1 MQNPSRKVGNTNAVG
16 LGLRSGRAT
25 LLKGES
31 LSAYKA
37 NLQAFLDELQPRTQA
52 EVNVVHRVADL
63 RFKLQRAD
71 RHEHHLLAEAQAK
84 LLAESSESKHLALV
98 ERCLTAIDAM
108 LQVLPAAKTTQVV
121 VAQQLFLPLRQV
133 GEMLSAV
140 DSKRSLPF
148 GVVTDFAQALERME
162 FITVPGTD
170 VDEDLPGAV
179 QQVEVTGRVV
189 QQELRSQRR
198 TLQKEVRFLATKLSA
213 AVKLNIATT
222 RTLDRYRVSLER
234 SIEREL
240 ALFEQ
245 MRRQA
250 PKSFGSGLQPVPQV
264 ELKVVR

>member
-1 MQNPSRKVGNTNAVG
+1 MKNAPRKIGNTNAVG

-37 NLQAFLDELQPRTQA
+37 NLQAFLDELQPRTPA
-52 EVNVVHRVADL
+52 EVGVVHRLADL
-63 RFKLQRAD
+63 RWKLRRAD
-71 RHEHHLLAEAQAK
+71 RHEHHLLAEAQEK
-84 LLAESSESKHLALV
+84 LLAESSESKHLAVV

-108 LQVLPAAKTTQVV
+108 LMVLPAAKTTKVA
-121 VAQQLFLPLRQV
+121 VAQQLFGPLRQV

-162 FITVPGTD
+162 LVTVPGTD
-170 VDEDLPGAV
+170 VDEDLPAAV
-179 QQVEVTGRVV
+179 QQVEVTGRAVL
-189 QQELRSQRR
+189 QELKHQRCS
-198 TLQKEVRFLATKLSA
+198 LQKDVQTLAIKLSA

-222 RTLDRYRVSLER
+222 RTLDRYRTALER
-234 SIEREL
+234 SVEREL
-240 ALFEQ
+240 
-245 MRRQA
+245 
-250 PKSFGSGLQPVPQV
+250 GLLAGLRAKKAGAREDQGAVPQV

>member
-1 MQNPSRKVGNTNAVG
+1 MQHGTTKVGNTNAVR
-16 LGLRSGRAT
+16 LGLRSRRPT

-37 NLQAFLDELQPRTQA
+37 NLQSFVDELQPRTPA
-52 EVNVVHRVADL
+52 EVGVVHRVADL
-63 RFKLQRAD
+63 RWKLRRAD
-71 RHEHHLLAEAQAK
+71 RHEHHLLAEAQEK
-84 LLAESSESKHLALV
+84 LLAESNESKHLALV

-108 LQVLPAAKTTQVV
+108 LKVLPAARTPQVA
-121 VAQQLFLPLRQV
+121 VAQQLFVPLRQM

-148 GVVTDFAQALERME
+148 GVVADFAQALERME

-170 VDEDLPGAV
+170 LDDDLPAAV

-189 QQELRSQRR
+189 QQELQNQGR
-198 TLQKEVRFLATKLSA
+198 TVQKEVQTLAVKLSA

-222 RTLDRYRVSLER
+222 RTLDRYRTALER
-234 SIEREL
+234 SVEREL
-240 ALFEQ
+240 
-245 MRRQA
+245 
-250 PKSFGSGLQPVPQV
+250 GLLANLRAQRAGARVDQGAVQQV

>member
-1 MQNPSRKVGNTNAVG
+1 MKNASRKVGNTNAIG

-37 NLQAFLDELQPRTQA
+37 NLQAFLDELHPRTPA
-52 EVNVVHRVADL
+52 EVGVVHRVADL
-63 RFKLQRAD
+63 RWKLTRAD
-71 RHEHHLLAEAQAK
+71 RHEHHLLAEAQEK
-84 LLAESSESKHLALV
+84 LLAESNESKHLALV

-108 LQVLPAAKTTQVV
+108 LKVLPAARTPQVV

-148 GVVTDFAQALERME
+148 GVVTDFAHALERME

-170 VDEDLPGAV
+170 IDEDLPAAV
-179 QQVEVTGRVV
+179 QQVEMTGRVV
-189 QQELRSQRR
+189 QQELQNQRR
-198 TLQKEVRFLATKLSA
+198 TLQKEVQTLAIELSA

-234 SIEREL
+234 SVEREL
-240 ALFEQ
+240 
-245 MRRQA
+245 
-250 PKSFGSGLQPVPQV
+250 GLLAGLRAKKAGTREDQGAVPQV